1 MSCNILSER
10 GLVDLLNL
18 ITVKPSSLL
27 GKPVLHFW
35 SPHLDPAH
43 PQDCTQPERYVIQV
57 LASGRFL
64 AIASDGQSLMEV
76 AAPEAA
82 HLFHAHEAA
91 LRAAKELNAE
101 GRGPVDVV
109 KLELDVS

>member
-1 MSCNILSER
+1 MSCNILCQV
-10 GLVDLLNL
+10 GLVSLSKL
-18 ITVKPSSLL
+18 ITVKELSLL
-27 GKPVLHFW
+27 SKPVLHFW

-64 AIASDGQSLMEV
+64 AIAADGQSLTEV
-76 AAPEAA
+76 TAPEAA

-109 KLELDVS
+109 KLELDLR

>member
-1 MSCNILSER
+1 MSCNILCQS
-10 GLVDLLNL
+10 GLVSLSKL
-18 ITVKPSSLL
+18 ITVMVPSPLS
-27 GKPVLHFW
+27 KPVLHFW

-64 AIASDGQSLMEV
+64 AIASDGQSLTEV
-76 AAPEAA
+76 AAPETA

-91 LRAAKELNAE
+91 LRAARELNAE

>member
-1 MSCNILSER
+1 M
-10 GLVDLLNL
+10 
-18 ITVKPSSLL
+18 
-27 GKPVLHFW
+27 LHFW

-43 PQDCTQPERYVIQV
+43 PDDCTQPERYAIQV
-57 LASGRFL
+57 ESSGLFL
-64 AIASDGQSLMEV
+64 AIGPDGQSLVEV
-76 AAPEAA
+76 SDGRQA

-109 KLELDVS
+109 KLELDVV

>member
-1 MSCNILSER
+1 MSCNILCQV
-10 GLVDLLNL
+10 GLVSLSKL
-18 ITVKPSSLL
+18 ITVKELSLL
-27 GKPVLHFW
+27 SKPVLHFW

-43 PQDCTQPERYVIQV
+43 PQDCTQPEREVIQV

-64 AIASDGQSLMEV
+64 AIAADGQSLTEV
-76 AAPEAA
+76 TAPVAA

-109 KLELDVS
+109 KLELDLR

>member
-1 MSCNILSER
+1 MMKRRDAEA
-10 GLVDLLNL
+10 GLLAESDYRLEAKRLCE
-18 ITVKPSSLL
+18 
-27 GKPVLHFW
+27 PVLHFW

-43 PQDCTQPERYVIQV
+43 PHDCTQPERYVIQV
-57 LASGRFL
+57 QASGAFL
-64 AIASDGQSLMEV
+64 AIAADGEALVEV
-76 AAPEAA
+76 ADPESA

>member
-1 MSCNILSER
+1 MSCNSLCQV
-10 GLVDLLNL
+10 GLVSLPKL
-18 ITVKPSSLL
+18 ITVKELSLL
-27 GKPVLHFW
+27 SKPVLHFW

-64 AIASDGQSLMEV
+64 AIAADGQSLTEV
-76 AAPEAA
+76 TAPEAA

-109 KLELDVS
+109 KLELDLR